1 MPRDFDLDFDD
12 DLMRPRR
19 QQAPRQSQGRPQQR
33 PPQQRPQRDFG
44 NTSSLDR
51 MGNTSALPRT
61 GSGRGHKK
69 KNQTSS
75 IIILIVEIVIFI
87 TLLVTF
93 FVLKGKIA
101 DGDTGKKGDSKTEA
115 SEESGESSGGV
126 NVESDKFSLTCTKV
140 QLANDANG
148 NPAALIYFTFVNKTD
163 TPMSMDEVFPPSVVQ
178 NGVNCSTS
186 AVLSEEPAEVANKNA
201 QVSGGAA
208 AECCYA
214 VELQDFTS
222 TLTLT
227 IHDNYETFSDIGS
240 TDIPL
245 S

>member
-19 QQAPRQSQGRPQQR
+19 QQAPRQSQQRPQR
-33 PPQQRPQRDFG
+33 SPQRPQRDLG

-51 MGNTSALPRT
+51 LGGTAALPRT
-61 GSGRGHKK
+61 GGGRGHKK
-69 KNQTSS
+69 KTQTSS

-87 TLLVTF
+87 ALLVTF
-93 FVLKGKIA
+93 FVLKSKIA
-101 DGDTGKKGDSKTEA
+101 DGDTGKKGNSKTEA

-126 NVESDKFSLTCTKV
+126 NVESDNFSLTCTKV

-178 NGVNCSTS
+178 NGASCSMN
-186 AVLSEEPAEVANKNA
+186 AILSEEPTEVSNRNA
-201 QVSGGAA
+201 QVSGGQAI
-208 AECCYA
+208 ECCYA